1 MTRVLLITGA
11 SSGIGAASARAA
23 AEAGW
28 TLGLMARSED
38 KLEALVDE
46 IGGDRA
52 MALPADVTSA
62 DAQRTA
68 IAALVERFGRLDA
81 AFANAGLGI
90 SSGSGSAEEADLEAW
105 RTMIEANIWGLLVTV
120 RLALPELHKTKGH
133 MLLTG
138 SRAARTEISGS
149 VYGATKHFVH
159 GFAANLLAEMRGWG
173 GRCTVISPGLV
184 DTPFFDQP
192 KPGGLRAEDIAAA
205 VVYALEQPPR
215 VAVGE
220 VYLMPVPST

>member
-68 IAALVERFGRLDA
+68 IAALVKRFGRLDA

-90 SSGSGSAEEADLEAW
+90 SSGSAEEADLEAW

-120 RLALPELHKTKGH
+120 RLALPELNKTKGH

-220 VYLMPVPST
+220 VYLMPVPSA